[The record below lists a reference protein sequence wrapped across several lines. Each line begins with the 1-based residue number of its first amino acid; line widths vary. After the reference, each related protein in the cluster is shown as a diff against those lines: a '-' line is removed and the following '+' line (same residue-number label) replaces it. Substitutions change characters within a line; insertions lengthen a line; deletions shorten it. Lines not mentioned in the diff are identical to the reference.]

1 MRRLFPL
8 VALVLLLP
16 ACYHATINTGRPM
29 GSTVVNKPFQ
39 PSFIYG
45 LIPPAT
51 LNVASECPNGVA
63 QVETMHS
70 FVEGLV
76 AALTGG
82 IFTPMS
88 IKVTCA
94 GGPMGRMGALPEGT
108 IKVGA
113 NATAAERNA
122 AVEQA
127 IELSYQT
134 GAPAFVQF

>member
-1 MRRLFPL
+1 MRKLFPL

-70 FVEGLV
+70 FIEGLV
-76 AALTGG
+76 GGLTFG
-82 IFTPMS
+82 IFTPMT
-88 IKVTCA
+88 IKVTCSGA
-94 GGPMGRMGALPEGT
+94 GRMGELPEGT

-113 NATAAERNA
+113 NATAVERNA

-127 IELSYQT
+127 VELSYKT
-134 GAPAFVQF
+134 GAPAFVKF